1 MLKIKNNFRFLHCIL
16 AYLVSFYS
24 TSRGGSFGVHPIRI
38 RPLTCVLRTL
48 CIILYKVWHTLDH
61 TGASLNTSGCILSTI
76 SGYPLI
82 MLAYSAQ
89 AYPRFMSCQLLLQ
102 MMFSR
107 FTVRQRMLHVY
118 QGLNGVLLQ
127 RAAYSK
133 PSAALSRKRNA
144 VNIAITGDGKKLRA
158 LWDSESSVMPSTY
171 HSVWLRHNCQCP
183 QCLSSYNQT
192 VLLSYELDPK
202 VAISEAHVSGRLLLY
217 CVYA

>member
-1 MLKIKNNFRFLHCIL
+1 MAYFGPYRSLIEYFRLHSEH
-16 AYLVSFYS
+16 AY
-24 TSRGGSFGVHPIRI
+24 
-38 RPLTCVLRTL
+38 
-48 CIILYKVWHTLDH
+48 
-61 TGASLNTSGCILSTI
+61 

-107 FTVRQRMLHVY
+107 FTVRQRMLHAY

-217 CVYA
+217 CVYALGLMFACSFVYDIRCCGQPMPSLVSRGQTLPRGENSKESGHARLP